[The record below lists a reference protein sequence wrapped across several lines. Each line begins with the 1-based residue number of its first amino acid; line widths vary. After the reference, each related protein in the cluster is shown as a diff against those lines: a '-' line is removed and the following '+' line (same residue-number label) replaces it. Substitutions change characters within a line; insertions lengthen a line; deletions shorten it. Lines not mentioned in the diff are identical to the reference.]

1 MFVIVIVVFVVG
13 RAVVILGYLV
23 SFFGIGAGWR
33 EIGVRV
39 IFGRGVRCGWWIFFV
54 VRLG

>member
-1 MFVIVIVVFVVG
+1 MFVIVIVVFVGISGVG
-13 RAVVILGYLV
+13 WTGIGVGVDE
-23 SFFGIGAGWR
+23 IGAGWR